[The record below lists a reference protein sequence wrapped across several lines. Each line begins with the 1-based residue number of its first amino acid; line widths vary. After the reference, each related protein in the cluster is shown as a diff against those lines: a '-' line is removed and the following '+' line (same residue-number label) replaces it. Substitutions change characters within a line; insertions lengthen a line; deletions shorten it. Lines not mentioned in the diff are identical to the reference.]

1 MEKPKTNPKRL
12 VILIA
17 IAGGIYFIGKAC
29 GLITE
34 KPPRPQST
42 TRSAPRCQTAEAN
55 IRDNLTLY
63 RDAKCTDAIGKISG
77 IGRTPSGE
85 ALVFIIEADG
95 TEQQVARRST
105 KDWFVI
111 N

>member
-17 IAGGIYFIGKAC
+17 IALGLGTIANAFTPKKA
-29 GLITE
+29 
-34 KPPRPQST
+34 PRVSAVRP
-42 TRSAPRCQTAEAN
+42 APRCQSADG
-55 IRDNLTLY
+55 IFDGLTLY
-63 RDAKCTDAIGKISG
+63 RDAKCTDPIGKISG

-85 ALVFIIEADG
+85 AMVFIIEADG
-95 TEQQVARRST
+95 TEQQVTRQST